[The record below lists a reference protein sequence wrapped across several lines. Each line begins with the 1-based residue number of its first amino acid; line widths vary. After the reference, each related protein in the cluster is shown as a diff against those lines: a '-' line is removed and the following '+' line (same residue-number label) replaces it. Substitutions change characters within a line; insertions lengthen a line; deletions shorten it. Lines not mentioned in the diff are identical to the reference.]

1 MLVYGCLI
9 TCNCSDDLS
18 IKPEDLNDYIL
29 PPPSIV
35 HPTLEKPKGNYDDIQ
50 TIELDPDP
58 LDDGPNEIIADNNY
72 LVPDEDDDER
82 NTGQMIELCSE
93 YLSVRCICLYAFDY
107 RVWIH
112 SETRTWHDK
121 NIQSN
126 APYRSTQNRA
136 QLFGQFGQMV

>member
-9 TCNCSDDLS
+9 TCDCSDDLS
-18 IKPEDLNDYIL
+18 IKPEDINDYIL

-35 HPTLEKPKGNYDDIQ
+35 DPTLEKPKGNYDDIQ
-50 TIELDPDP
+50 PIELDSDP

-112 SETRTWHDK
+112 SETRT
-121 NIQSN
+121 
-126 APYRSTQNRA
+126 
-136 QLFGQFGQMV
+136 